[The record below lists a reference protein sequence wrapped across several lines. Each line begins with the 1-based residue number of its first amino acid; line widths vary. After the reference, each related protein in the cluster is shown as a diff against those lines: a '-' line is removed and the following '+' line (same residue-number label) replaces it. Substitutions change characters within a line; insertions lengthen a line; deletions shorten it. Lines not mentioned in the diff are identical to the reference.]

1 MSWTCQYCGKDTSNV
16 DYDYMDGYDH
26 LSCALENINS
36 KKVMKIK
43 NFDKISG
50 FTYKGYSIVNPI
62 HNANETKYTA
72 DVINLSLPQKPKWEL
87 SVLTPQHKFIVGEN
101 IADGIFFIS
110 MWDDNRFSATRKMNK
125 QTMKSI
131 SNFRQTFEEMVDEI
145 LGIQLTSAGVTASS
159 HSLNINVNGNQ
170 RMRINS
176 NGHATIGSN
185 VSSGTINTNNY
196 GKVKVTG
203 TGGGIINAN
212 NVVWDPNTNLPSSM
226 WMAVKD
232 LQEQIDNLKNNNA
245 NNK

>member
-1 MSWTCQYCGKDTSNV
+1 MSWICRYCGKDTSNV

-26 LSCALENINS
+26 LSCALENINN

-43 NFDKISG
+43 NFDKING

-87 SVLTPQHKFIVGEN
+87 NVLTPAFKFKGPDDDTFSIMLWDEN
-101 IADGIFFIS
+101 KLHTTQLMTAKTI
-110 MWDDNRFSATRKMNK
+110 
-125 QTMKSI
+125 KSI
-131 SNFRQTFEEMVDEI
+131 SNFRQTFEELVDKM
-145 LGIQLTSAGVTASS
+145 LSLQLTSAGVTASS

-185 VSSGTINTNNY
+185 VSSGGIINTNTLSWSDGNIQ
-196 GKVKVTG
+196 G
-203 TGGGIINAN
+203 
-212 NVVWDPNTNLPSSM
+212 SM
-226 WMAVKD
+226 LIAIKD
-232 LQEQIDNLKNNNA
+232 LQEQIDNLKNDNA

>member
-26 LSCALENINS
+26 LSCALENINN

-87 SVLTPQHKFIVGEN
+87 NVLTPAFKFKGPDDDTFSIMLWDEN
-101 IADGIFFIS
+101 KLHTTQLMTAKTI
-110 MWDDNRFSATRKMNK
+110 
-125 QTMKSI
+125 KSI
-131 SNFRQTFEEMVDEI
+131 SNFRQTFEELVDKM
-145 LGIQLTSAGVTASS
+145 LSLQLTSAPQFSS
-159 HSLNINVNGNQ
+159 HSFNVNGTQ

-176 NGHATIGSN
+176 NGHATIGSGIIN
-185 VSSGTINTNNY
+185 HVNQSGTISVY
-196 GKVKVTG
+196 DSSTG
-203 TGGGIINAN
+203 MSI
-212 NVVWDPNTNLPSSM
+212 
-226 WMAVKD
+226 D
-232 LQEQIDNLKNNNA
+232 LLDTIKTLQKQIDELKLNTPSTPF
-245 NNK
+245 